1 MIHRRLCDLHDDGI
15 RRLAAMKIPG
25 MPRGGMFQPLQ
36 FCRCCSLAK
45 STAADI
51 CRQSTRDHDPPTC
64 FYMMGIDLW
73 GPVDKAAI
81 GGYKHV
87 LGSIDYLFG
96 YHLAE
101 LLRTK
106 DEAASAWRR
115 MLLQIRTLGY
125 SVMVVRVENDSVLL
139 SASFRDV
146 CNEFNVDIQRTAPYR
161 HHQLTRN
168 ERHWRTVADAV
179 TALLTDAALLW
190 PSLSGVMPFLRL
202 HMCATGCGTLV
213 LVAFP
218 FRKSPGKLLTS
229 LVSVS
234 LAALHMCMWIPLV
247 ERSWSLKL
255 GRVSLLGMRVTLL
268 LILFTIRPLRLSFA
282 LRM

>member
-1 MIHRRLCDLHDDGI
+1 
-15 RRLAAMKIPG
+15 MKIPG
-25 MPRGGMFQPLQ
+25 MPQGGMFQPLQ

-45 STAADI
+45 SNAADI

-64 FYMMGIDLW
+64 FYMMAIDLW

-81 GGYKHV
+81 GGYKYV
-87 LGSIDYLFG
+87 LGSIDYLSG

-125 SVMVVRVENDSVLL
+125 SVMVVRVDNDSVLL

-161 HHQLTRN
+161 HHQLARI

-179 TALLTDAALLW
+179 TALLTDAALAKSFWGYAFLTVSYVRNRVW
-190 PSLSGVMPFLRL
+190 HSGAGCIPFQKVTGQAPDLSGLRVF
-202 HMCATGCGTLV
+202 GCPAYV
-213 LVAFP
+213 HVDP
-218 FRKSPGKLLTS
+218 SRRKKLEPK
-229 LVSVS
+229 
-234 LAALHMCMWIPLV
+234 A
-247 ERSWSLKL
+247 
-255 GRVSLLGMRVTLL
+255 GRVSLLGMRVTPL
-268 LILFTIRPLRLSFA
+268 LILFTIRPLRMSFA